1 MGFVVIARHRVAARR
16 RSAIKGAGR
25 HRSQF
30 DAWSLPARRAPC
42 CQRRTHPAPKSRRGP
57 ALADNAGCERI
68 TGCSSGCR
76 ATYSSLLDFTE
87 RDVSMGKV
95 NIKTL
100 AESDQELLDGPMIY
114 SPIGWCPIS
123 KTRLTGSGSPPTT
136 SSDRQS
142 RHPERSFCRAIGAA
156 KWAYSREG
164 YTEYRPGYYGC
175 WRDTS
180 VAVCSANLVTGRVRQ
195 CGHSLLYESPEKL

>member
-123 KTRLTGSGSPPTT
+123 KTRLTGSGSPPTGSQGT
-136 SSDRQS
+136 PSAASAARSARPSGRIPARVTQSIGQVTTGVGGIRPVRYVLPISSLAACGNVAT
-142 RHPERSFCRAIGAA
+142 RSFM
-156 KWAYSREG
+156 
-164 YTEYRPGYYGC
+164 
-175 WRDTS
+175 
-180 VAVCSANLVTGRVRQ
+180 NLRR
-195 CGHSLLYESPEKL
+195 SSE